1 MVSDDDAHLKLV
13 DRAVRLVGEI
23 GSIGATIID
32 LLPICARVKI
42 SFLLLIF
49 TLMHSVVRYVP
60 AWFPGMGL
68 KRHALKT
75 REVVDQVIEGPFSE
89 AKNRK
94 VSGIIT
100 HGKLTSYNIHVNF

>member
-1 MVSDDDAHLKLV
+1 M
-13 DRAVRLVGEI
+13 
-23 GSIGATIID
+23 
-32 LLPICARVKI
+32 
-42 SFLLLIF
+42 
-49 TLMHSVVRYVP
+49 LMHSIVRYVP

-89 AKNRK
+89 TKNRK

-100 HGKLTSYNIHVNF
+100 HGKLTSYDSDFRQLAGETFPSMVSDLLYEKEDTTNEEHENTLKKAALAVFNGPYSSHRY